1 MANRTFW
8 ASLAAT
14 FVVLSPAISVAQ
26 DSPAKTDSATAAFTA
41 FSVETTPI
49 GTVIDTPEAR
59 AILDKYI
66 PGLSDNPQIDMARG
80 MTLRQ
85 AQGYAPDQ
93 VPEEALKKIEA
104 EFGAL
109 RGK

>member
-1 MANRTFW
+1 MANRRIW

-14 FVVLSPAISVAQ
+14 FVMLASANSMAQ
-26 DSPAKTDSATAAFTA
+26 DGTAKTASVKPA
-41 FSVETTPI
+41 FSVESTPI
-49 GTVIDTPEAR
+49 GDVIDNPAAK

-66 PGLSDNPQIDMARG
+66 PGLSANPQIDMARG

-104 EFGAL
+104 EFGAM
-109 RGK
+109 GSN